1 MENSPQPSAKKS
13 SRTHRVRN
21 FFILIL
27 LVVIAAGAYF
37 AWPSQNVET
46 ATSDP
51 STAKVRT
58 GDLVVSAIGAGTIVP
73 AAQVNLSFQTNG
85 VLAAMDVAVGDTVT
99 AGQVLGRLE
108 ENAQAEADFQA
119 LFSPQGLAQAEVAV
133 SDAEIALT
141 TAQNDWINLI
151 GEEAWYWEGQLSQ
164 AQAELDAL
172 RQNPSATTEQIAEA
186 QSRVD
191 TAQGWLAYWQQLH
204 ADELETTYKVIDF
217 KTKKV
222 TKYHFVYYELTD
234 QELMTARTALELA
247 MVSLQ
252 DAQTAL
258 EIVQAGPDALTAP
271 LAALGPQMARIEK
284 ARQTFERTRLVAPFD
299 GTITSLN
306 ATLGQNVGSSP
317 VMTLSTDQMM
327 VRFYLDESDLTK
339 AVVGNRV
346 IVTAEAYPDAPLDGE
361 IVMVEPTLQTVD
373 GSPVVVVWAALADE
387 TESALLS
394 GMSVEV
400 ESIAGE
406 ARDAL
411 LVPIQSLKLVA
422 PDSYAVNLVLPDGS
436 LELTAVTVGLRDY
449 ANAVILSGLKVG
461 DVVSTAP

>member
-1 MENSPQPSAKKS
+1 MKFFKK
-13 SRTHRVRN
+13 TAN
-21 FFILIL
+21 IFITIIL
-27 LVVIAAGAYF
+27 LIAVIGGMWYF
-37 AWPSQNVET
+37 AQTPAAEET
-46 ATSDP
+46 SALALQT
-51 STAKVRT
+51 TKVRT
-58 GDLVVSAIGAGTIVP
+58 GDLVVSATGAGTIVP
-73 AAQVNLSFQTNG
+73 AAQVDLSFQTNG
-85 VLAAMDVAVGDTVT
+85 VLAAMDVAVGDAVT
-99 AGQVLGRLE
+99 AGQMLGRLE

-119 LFSPQGLAQAEVAV
+119 LFSPQGLLQAEVAA

-141 TAQNDWINLI
+141 AAQNDWINLV
-151 GEEAWYWEGQLSQ
+151 GEEAWYWEGQLAQ

-172 RQNPSATTEQIAEA
+172 RQNPSATSEQIVDA

-191 TAQGWLAYWQQLH
+191 AAQGWLMYWQQLH

-222 TKYHFVYYELTD
+222 TKFHYVYYELTD

-258 EIVQAGPDALTAP
+258 EIVQAGPEALTAP
-271 LAALGPQMARIEK
+271 LAALGSQMARIEK
-284 ARQTFERTRLVAPFD
+284 ARQAVERTRLVAPFD
-299 GTITSLN
+299 GTIANLN

-317 VMTLSTDQMM
+317 VMTLSTDQKM

-411 LVPIQSLKLVA
+411 LIPIQSLQLVA
-422 PDSYAVNLVLPDGS
+422 PNSYAVNLVLPDGS